1 LVEKAVVL
9 IVLLPSNSY
18 QPGGTN
24 AVDGKSDPLSDRDAC
39 LRDAALMQQLGVN
52 TIRIYNLSPKLN
64 HDECVSIFNAAGI
77 YMILDVNSPLYPG
90 YIDRTAPWTTYTK
103 DYYTQ
108 VFGII
113 EAFKDYPNTLAFFA
127 GNEVINEDSVEQVPQ
142 YIRVCGTTGAS
153 RLNILKLTRH

>member
-1 LVEKAVVL
+1 
-9 IVLLPSNSY
+9 
-18 QPGGTN
+18 
-24 AVDGKSDPLSDRDAC
+24 
-39 LRDAALMQQLGVN
+39 MN
-52 TIRIYNLSPKLN
+52 TIRIYNLSPELN

-90 YIDRTAPWTTYTK
+90 YIDRTAPWETYNK

-127 GNEVINEDSVEQVPQ
+127 GNEVINEDSVKQVPQ
-142 YIRVCGTTGAS
+142 YIRVCLATLILQS
-153 RLNILKLTRH
+153 RGIRDIHS

>member
-1 LVEKAVVL
+1 
-9 IVLLPSNSY
+9 
-18 QPGGTN
+18 
-24 AVDGKSDPLSDRDAC
+24 
-39 LRDAALMQQLGVN
+39 MN
-52 TIRIYNLSPKLN
+52 TIRIYNLSPELD

-90 YIDRTAPWTTYTK
+90 YIDRTAPWETYNK

-127 GNEVINEDSVEQVPQ
+127 GNEVINEDSVKQVPQ
-142 YIRVCGTTGAS
+142 YIRVCLATLILQFRGT
-153 RLNILKLTRH
+153 RNIHS